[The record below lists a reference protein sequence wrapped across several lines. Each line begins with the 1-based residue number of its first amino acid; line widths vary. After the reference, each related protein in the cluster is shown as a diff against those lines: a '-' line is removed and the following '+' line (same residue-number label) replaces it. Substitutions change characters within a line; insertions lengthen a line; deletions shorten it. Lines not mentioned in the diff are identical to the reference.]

1 MCRFIFSLLFFIQFS
16 ISVIAQHEPNVTI
29 TKSKPRPDS
38 NYIKSYKHYLT
49 IGFFVATP
57 ITTLTLTPK
66 DSTIK
71 PTEYSTNLASAIGFT
86 GSYKSISASFG
97 FRTNPEADEKS
108 KYGTTKY
115 KSFSIGTQRTK
126 FAIRFDYR
134 KISGFYN
141 GDSMITIPN
150 EPTTYFKRSDVTTKQ
165 YMLSGLYNFS
175 WRKYSYQSSFLFT
188 EHQLKTRVGFIMK
201 SSISLNRL
209 QSDSSLI
216 NNTDKT
222 ATNSEKIQQLNY
234 TSFLVGPGMGLNVV
248 IAKRVYFSLMIFY
261 SIDFVTYTLIN
272 NNNSTNTRDNSL
284 TGFYEGR
291 AALGYHSK
299 RFYAGIKVVGD
310 KIAVQT
316 QDYKVEN
323 TFGVLT
329 LDIGYRFNA
338 PGILKKVYS
347 KTLTRYLGL

>member
-1 MCRFIFSLLFFIQFS
+1 MNRFIFFLLFLIQFS
-16 ISVIAQHEPNVTI
+16 IPLLAQHHPDVTI
-29 TKSKPRPDS
+29 TKTKPRPDT
-38 NYIKSYKHYLT
+38 NYIKSYKNYLT

-57 ITTLTLTPK
+57 ITSLILTPK

-71 PTEYSTNLASAIGFT
+71 PTSYSTNLSSAIGFT
-86 GSYKSISASFG
+86 GSYKSVSGSFA
-97 FRTNPEADEKS
+97 FRTTPGSEETN

-115 KSFSIGTQRTK
+115 KSFSLGTQRTK

-134 KISGFYN
+134 KVAGFYN
-141 GDSMITIPN
+141 GDSLIVLPN
-150 EPTTYFKRSDVTTKQ
+150 SPESYFKRSDVTTKQ
-165 YMLSGLYNFS
+165 YMISGLYNFS

-188 EHQLKTRVGFIMK
+188 EHQLKTRVGFIIK
-201 SSISLNRL
+201 SSISFNRL

-216 NNTDKT
+216 NATKT
-222 ATNSEKIQQLNY
+222 ATNSEKVQQLNY

-248 IAKRVYFSLMIFY
+248 IAKRVYFSLMVFY
-261 SIDFVTYTLIN
+261 SIDFVTYSLIN

-299 RFYAGIKVVGD
+299 RFYAGFKIVGD
-310 KIAVQT
+310 KIAVKT
-316 QDYKVEN
+316 PDYKVEN
-323 TFGVLT
+323 TFGLVT
-329 LDIGYRFNA
+329 LDVGYRFNA
-338 PGILKKVYS
+338 PGILKKTYE